1 LEADFNQPT
10 RRHTLQQTYDRII
23 ADLKEAIELL
33 PDRPLVVLRSSKP
46 AAQALLARVYMSMRD
61 YENCLKYANDC
72 LAIKDD
78 LIDYNGGE
86 GIAQGGTY
94 AFTRFHP
101 EVIFESLALP
111 ASSFYYAT
119 VDSVLYDSYND
130 DDLRKTMFFAG
141 RSPIVPFK
149 GNYAST
155 AGSHFS
161 GHATDEV
168 FLMRAECLARKGQT
182 AAALTDLNHLLVRRW
197 KTGTFVPFTA
207 ATAEEALDLI
217 LLERR
222 KELVFRG
229 VRWMDLKRLNKE
241 GRNIE
246 LVRNLDGQIYR
257 LAPNDLRYAM
267 AIPKDIIQMTG
278 IAQNPR

>member
-1 LEADFNQPT
+1 
-10 RRHTLQQTYDRII
+10 
-23 ADLKEAIELL
+23 
-33 PDRPLVVLRSSKP
+33 
-46 AAQALLARVYMSMRD
+46 
-61 YENCLKYANDC
+61 
-72 LAIKDD
+72 
-78 LIDYNGGE
+78 
-86 GIAQGGTY
+86 
-94 AFTRFHP
+94 
-101 EVIFESLALP
+101 
-111 ASSFYYAT
+111 
-119 VDSVLYDSYND
+119 
-130 DDLRKTMFFAG
+130 
-141 RSPIVPFK
+141 
-149 GNYAST
+149 
-155 AGSHFS
+155 
-161 GHATDEV
+161 
-168 FLMRAECLARKGQT
+168 
-182 AAALTDLNHLLVRRW
+182 LTDLNHLLVRRW